1 MITAIAVI
9 LIASYVANVIYVMR
23 KGSVS
28 LGLLFMSLIWSVV
41 PFIGFRLTGDTAFLA
56 QNEAVSGMSFIDV
69 IAKTFQSGPE
79 GWGSIL
85 MNYLFGA
92 FFGCVMVRTEI
103 TSTLIRKTVELG
115 GDKPAVT
122 VILLSVILCLIST
135 GVYGTG
141 AMIAMGVV
149 VIPIYLAMGLPKV
162 ISVVSFIFSCVAGLW
177 LNPALQ
183 TIYINFFSAVE
194 GYENYTFKANI
205 TSGAI
210 GMAVTLAV
218 SIAGVLIMLRRE
230 RRVHPWAVVSETKQ
244 QKKGAPGLALI
255 TPVIPAALVIAFG
268 FPVFA
273 AYMVSAFFALL
284 VCGRLK
290 GLTAMAREFTEC
302 FSDGMTDTA
311 PMLFFLI
318 TIAMFNAS
326 VPMAQ
331 PYLGYLLGPVIPKS
345 TLGITIIVAV
355 FAALGLFRGPLT
367 LGGSGIA
374 TLAILATAG
383 FGIEFLF
390 PLLMAT
396 TMISH
401 FACCVTQSW
410 TAWGISYAKADPREY
425 LKKAFLPMGWAIV
438 AVIAAITWI
447 RLG

>member
-1 MITAIAVI
+1 MITAIAII
-9 LIASYVANVIYVMR
+9 LIASYVANVIYVMK
-23 KGSVS
+23 KGSLS
-28 LGLLFMSLIWSVV
+28 LGLLFMSLVWSIV
-41 PFIGFRLTGDTAFLA
+41 PFIGYQVIGDAAFLSE
-56 QNEAVSGMSFIDV
+56 NEAVSGLTFLDV

-79 GWGSIL
+79 GWGAIL

-92 FFGCVMVRTEI
+92 FFGCVMVRTNI

-115 GDKPAVT
+115 GDRPAVT
-122 VILLSVILCLIST
+122 VVLLSVILCLIST

-162 ISVVSFIFSCVAGLW
+162 VSVVSFIFSCVAGLW

-183 TIYINFFSAVE
+183 TIYINFFSAVK
-194 GYENYTFKANI
+194 GYEDYTFHANI

-210 GMAVTLAV
+210 GLAVTLVV
-218 SIAGVLIMLRRE
+218 SIAGVLIML
-230 RRVHPWAVVSETKQ
+230 KK
-244 QKKGAPGLALI
+244 QKKVHAWGVSSEPRGEGKNAPGLALI
-255 TPVIPAALVIAFG
+255 TPVIPAALVIIFG

-273 AYMVSAFFALL
+273 AYIISAFYALL
-284 VCGRLK
+284 VCKRLK
-290 GLTAMAREFTEC
+290 GLSAMAREFTES
-302 FSDGMTDTA
+302 FSDGMSDTA

-326 VPMAQ
+326 VPLAQ
-331 PYLGYLLGPVIPKS
+331 PYLGYALGPIIPKS
-345 TLGITIIVAV
+345 TIGITIIVAA

-383 FGIEFLF
+383 FRIEFLF

-410 TAWGISYAKADPREY
+410 TAWGISYAKADPQEY
-425 LKKAFLPMGWAIV
+425 LKKAFLPLGWIIVILLAI
-438 AVIAAITWI
+438 ITYV